1 MKKAPFFCLLLLCCW
16 SLGLGQDQPKRAPS
30 TPEERQRFLA
40 LTRKLE
46 QSPLDKSLYADKR
59 WGLDWIDAI
68 PDINV
73 SICPT
78 ILGEDFATSNYK
90 YAADIQAQVVF
101 GNVAYLI
108 EHPDK
113 ANDHVAQYAAGVDS
127 ALKAYK
133 SILKADPVVSR
144 PLEKLLQTQ
153 SQGKLADFVR
163 ESSRPCQEGDRTG
176 I

>member
-1 MKKAPFFCLLLLCCW
+1 MKKAPFLCLLLLCCC
-16 SLGLGQDQPKRAPS
+16 SLGSSQDQPKRSPS

-40 LTRKLE
+40 LTHKLE
-46 QSPLDKSLYADKR
+46 DSPLDKSLYADKK
-59 WGLDWIDAI
+59 WALKWIDDI

-73 SICPT
+73 TICPT

-90 YAADIQAQVVF
+90 YAAAIQGQVVF

-113 ANDHVAQYAAGVDS
+113 ANDHVAQFAAGVDS

-163 ESSRPCQEGDRTG
+163 ESSRPCQEGERTG